1 MVQMLKPQAQGVVN
15 PIDLFI
21 ERHISGDHRRAVPLI
36 DTAYDV
42 VFEAGLAVI
51 EARRVFRN
59 NEMSSIEAV
68 LTFPMPVHA
77 VVFDLE
83 AKIGTRV
90 LRAKAQRN
98 QVARASYEKGIDEGK
113 ASVLHEELLPGIH
126 MLSVGQVGAG
136 ATIEVISRFA
146 MAATHAGDRSTLRIP
161 LTVGDV
167 YGHSNLSDVD
177 DLVHTPSEAFARLK
191 VSALGTTIALD
202 GQPMVDGEA
211 RVSLARP
218 IDLAFSGWAAREL
231 EGRAAD
237 GRRVRLSIAPSTAT
251 AAPLDI
257 TIAVDH
263 SGSMGERC
271 AMGATDITKHQA
283 VVATLNK
290 LAGQLGKGDHVDL
303 WEFDTVVNRI
313 GSTRDQYNDRLES
326 SDRVS
331 YLISRLSDPSGGT
344 EIGTALAT
352 ISAKSTAQNIL
363 LLTDGKSHTLDVQM
377 LARTGRRFTIVLVG
391 EDSLEANVGHLAA
404 LTGGEIFVAS
414 GSDLAEAL
422 TQAIQ
427 SVRRPHE
434 PILPAGEIIDRVST
448 IRAGMQ
454 ITAAWAGQTTGAAAK
469 APLFS
474 HAVAAIA
481 ARLLMPSLPEERAAA
496 LAEAE
501 GLVSH
506 LTSLVLID
514 EAGARQN
521 TLPVTRKIPL
531 ATPATAAMYA
541 LSAPMPRSRLRL
553 RALVADFDAAEFS
566 RAASDFSLITPVPSN
581 EKAAASRDRFDELAA
596 KIDWSNASAQLANGQ
611 LTILP
616 ADIVNEIQAFAQ
628 QPHIVQR
635 AAELGLDPIKL
646 VIALI
651 ACRVWAR
658 NRAAARVLRAIKGD
672 RAISEISV

>member
-1 MVQMLKPQAQGVVN
+1 
-15 PIDLFI
+15 
-21 ERHISGDHRRAVPLI
+21 
-36 DTAYDV
+36 
-42 VFEAGLAVI
+42 
-51 EARRVFRN
+51 
-59 NEMSSIEAV
+59 
-68 LTFPMPVHA
+68 
-77 VVFDLE
+77 
-83 AKIGTRV
+83 
-90 LRAKAQRN
+90 
-98 QVARASYEKGIDEGK
+98 
-113 ASVLHEELLPGIH
+113 
-126 MLSVGQVGAG
+126 
-136 ATIEVISRFA
+136 VISRFA
-146 MAATHAGDRSTLRIP
+146 ITASHAGDRSTLRIP

-167 YGHSNLSDVD
+167 YGHSNPSDVD
-177 DLVHTPSEAFARLK
+177 DLVHAPSEAFARLK
-191 VSALGTTIALD
+191 VSAPGTTIALD

-218 IDLAFSGWAAREL
+218 IDLAFSGWTAREL

-251 AAPLDI
+251 AAPLDVA
-257 TIAVDH
+257 IAVDH

-271 AMGATDITKHQA
+271 AMGATDLTKHQA

-290 LAGQLGKGDHVDL
+290 LAGQLGNGDHVDL
-303 WEFDTVVNRI
+303 WEFDTTVNWI
-313 GSTRDQYNDRLES
+313 GSTRDQHDDRFEVSDNFSALINCLS
-326 SDRVS
+326 S
-331 YLISRLSDPSGGT
+331 PSGGT

-352 ISAKSTAQNIL
+352 ISTKSTAQNIL
-363 LLTDGKSHTLDVQM
+363 LLTDGKSHALDVQM

-414 GSDLAEAL
+414 GSDLEDAL

-427 SVRRPHE
+427 SVRRPDE
-434 PILPAGEIIDRVST
+434 PILPAVEIIDRVST

-454 ITAAWAGQTTGAAAK
+454 ITAAWADQTTGAVGK

-514 EAGARQN
+514 EAGAQQN
-521 TLPVTRKIPL
+521 TLPATRKVPL
-531 ATPATAAMYA
+531 AMPATVAAYA
-541 LSAPMPRSRLRL
+541 LSGPNNVRL
-553 RALVADFDAAEFS
+553 RAFIGDFDAEEIPCQGA
-566 RAASDFSLITPVPSN
+566 DFSLITHVPSN
-581 EKAAASRDRFDELAA
+581 ESAAASRDRFDELAA
-596 KIDWSNASAQLANGQ
+596 KIDWSNAGAGLANGQ
-611 LTILP
+611 LTSLP
-616 ADIVNEIQAFAQ
+616 TEIVNEIQALAQ
-628 QPHIVQR
+628 QPDIVQR

-651 ACRVWAR
+651 ASRARAR
-658 NRAAARVLRAIKGD
+658 NWAAARVLRAIKGD
-672 RAISEISV
+672 RAISEFIL